1 MENMLVTMVNSKML
15 THCDESFWQG
25 IDPSNQEHLKILA
38 AKKVSVVLVVCS
50 HFRRLM
56 NADKKRQCFAVM
68 TPDKRQALEELT
80 QKLAKESGCILDE
93 EEDEDQDEG
102 ADQDGDLDLGSAE
115 RDDQIVPEVAAQ
127 EACISG
133 K

>member
-1 MENMLVTMVNSKML
+1 M
-15 THCDESFWQG
+15 
-25 IDPSNQEHLKILA
+25 I
-38 AKKVSVVLVVCS
+38 
-50 HFRRLM
+50 
-56 NADKKRQCFAVM
+56 
-68 TPDKRQALEELT
+68 TPEKRQALEELT

-127 EACISG
+127 EACIIGFEKKKRKQLLSS
-133 K
+133 KMKMLMK